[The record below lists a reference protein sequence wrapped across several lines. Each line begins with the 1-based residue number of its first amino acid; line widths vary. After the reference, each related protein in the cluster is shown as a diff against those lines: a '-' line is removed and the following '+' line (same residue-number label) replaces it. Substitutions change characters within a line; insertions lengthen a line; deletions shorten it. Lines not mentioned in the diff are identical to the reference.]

1 MIKTTLNKYQAYDI
15 VKGFSE
21 DYRDKYSLQGFDAL
35 FEYMEEYSEE
45 VGEHVEFDFIAWC
58 CDFSEYKTAWE
69 AMEQYQP
76 DDMPTVDDSEGMDLI
91 ELGEA
96 QEALA
101 LEFLQDNTQVIEF
114 EGGIIIQNF

>member
-15 VKGFSE
+15 VKGFSGG
-21 DYRDKYSLQGFDAL
+21 YNKKYSLEGFDAL
-35 FEYMEEYSEE
+35 FDYMESYSED
-45 VGEHVEFDFIAWC
+45 VGEDVEFDFIAWC
-58 CDFSEYKTAWE
+58 CDFAEYKTAWD
-69 AMEQYQP
+69 AMCEYQP
-76 DDMPTVDDSEGMDLI
+76 DDMPTVDDSEGMDLV

-114 EGGIIIQNF
+114 NGGIIIQNF